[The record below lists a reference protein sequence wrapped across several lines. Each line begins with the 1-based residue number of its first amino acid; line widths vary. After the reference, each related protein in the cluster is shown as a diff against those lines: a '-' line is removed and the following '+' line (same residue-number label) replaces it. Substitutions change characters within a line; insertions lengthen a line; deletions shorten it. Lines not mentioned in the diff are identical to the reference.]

1 MIFVILLSSFTGRN
15 HLRVECAIELFS
27 VLCNFS
33 IERISHLTLFILYSK
48 RTFFCPRYKKYQF
61 IMFNDTTGFGKAAN
75 VEF

>member
-33 IERISHLTLFILYSK
+33 IERISHLTIYLYCILKELFFVQDIKTINL
-48 RTFFCPRYKKYQF
+48 
-61 IMFNDTTGFGKAAN
+61 
-75 VEF
+75 